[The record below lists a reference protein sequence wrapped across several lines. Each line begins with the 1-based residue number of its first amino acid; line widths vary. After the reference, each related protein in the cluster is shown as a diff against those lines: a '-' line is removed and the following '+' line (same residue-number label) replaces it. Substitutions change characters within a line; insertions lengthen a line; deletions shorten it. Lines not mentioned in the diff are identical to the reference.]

1 MSKKPRNWLESGRHF
16 LDKILD
22 RETGQ
27 YDPTNIDLD
36 RMFKKFSGVSAIAV
50 SIVSGG
56 GMAYLSYTYISDLKV
71 QYWIN
76 MSISAAIVYVM
87 YLVTDKYLKK
97 AVTIWTVWLCL
108 NFYMDL
114 WSDIRKTVTKGA
126 EPAYSLGSRFFQLVI
141 WAGISV
147 AIFML
152 CYADY
157 IAVESIREPVA
168 DIIPKD
174 TTRSLQAERAAIY
187 AQTNPGITRVN
198 EQVAK
203 EQAKFDNAEKYVK
216 GLRSNRVFIRMIE
229 KGESPGWANDQ
240 LSAQVSK
247 IKKKAQSEMDRLNE
261 IADGLV
267 RDQTLAVRQLSEEIE
282 GFNTGVLGKND
293 RVGAKVS
300 SLVLWIGF
308 NLKLFHILINML
320 RTLYF
325 FAMRRKKK
333 DQDVNKD
340 GTIDEKDVE
349 AYYQN
354 LARQADERARL
365 KGGTQTDF

>member
-108 NFYMDL
+108 NFYMDI
-114 WSDIRKTVTKGA
+114 WSDLNKTITKGA
-126 EPAYSLGSRFFQLVI
+126 EPAYSLGSRFFQVVI
-141 WAGISV
+141 WAGIGL
-147 AIFML
+147 AIFTL
-152 CYADY
+152 CYVDY

-174 TTRSLQAERAAIY
+174 TTRSLPAERAAIY
-187 AQTNPGITRVN
+187 AQTNPGINRVN
-198 EQVAK
+198 DQIAS
-203 EQAKFDNAEKYVK
+203 EQAKFDNAEKYVR
-216 GLRSNRVFIRMIE
+216 GLRSNRVFIRLIE
-229 KGESPGWANDQ
+229 KGKSIGWASGK
-240 LSAQVSK
+240 LSAQVTA

-267 RDQTLAVRQLSEEIE
+267 RDQTLAVRQLSKEIE

-293 RVGAKVS
+293 RVGAKVG

-308 NLKLFHILINML
+308 HLKLFHILINML

-325 FAMRRKKK
+325 FAMRKNKK
-333 DQDVNKD
+333 DQDVNSD
-340 GTIDEKDVE
+340 GAIDEKDVD
-349 AYYQN
+349 AYYKQ
-354 LARQADERARL
+354 LAQRANERAL
-365 KGGTQTDF
+365 KRGAQTDF

>member
-1 MSKKPRNWLESGRHF
+1 MSKKPRNWLEGAKHL

-36 RMFKKFSGVSAIAV
+36 AMFRKFSGVSAIAV

-56 GMAYLSYTYISDLKV
+56 GMAYLSYTYIEDLKV
-71 QYWIN
+71 LFWIN

-97 AVTIWTVWLCL
+97 AVTIWMVWLCL

-114 WSDIRKTVTKGA
+114 WSDIRKTVTKGV
-126 EPAYSLGSRFFQLVI
+126 EPAYSLGSRFFQFVI
-141 WAGISV
+141 WVGIGV

-174 TTRSLQAERAAIY
+174 STRSLQAERAAIY
-187 AQTNPGITRVN
+187 AQTNPGINRVN
-198 EQVAK
+198 EQIAR
-203 EQAKFDNAEKYVK
+203 EQAKFDNAENYVK
-216 GLRSNRVFIRMIE
+216 KLRSNRVFIRMIE
-229 KGESPGWANDQ
+229 NGESPGWANGQ
-240 LSAQVSK
+240 LSAQVK
-247 IKKKAQSEMDRLNE
+247 AIKKKAQSEIDRLNE

-267 RDQTLAVRQLSEEIE
+267 RDQTLAVRQLSKEIE
-282 GFNTGVLGKND
+282 GFNTGVMGKND

-308 NLKLFHILINML
+308 NLKLFHILINIL

-325 FAMRRKKK
+325 FAMRRKKA
-333 DQDVNKD
+333 DQDVNRD
-340 GTIDEKDVE
+340 GAIDEKDVD

-354 LARQADERARL
+354 LARQADERARQ